1 MWYLSWLDYKGMTD
15 NPGDYLKNVEIV
27 NFDTINHECRQ
38 NPLNG
43 TYKEYKTIAKND
55 FKNFPK
61 NDEKNL
67 FLQFFVVVEKIYGY
81 DVI

>member
-1 MWYLSWLDYKGMTD
+1 MWYFSWLDYKDMAD

-27 NFDTINHECRQ
+27 NFDIINHECWED
-38 NPLNG
+38 PLHG
-43 TYKEYKTIAKND
+43 TYKEYKTIEKYD
-55 FKNFPK
+55 FKSCP

-67 FLQFFVVVEKIYGY
+67 FLQFFLVVGKIYGY